1 MGPRSGP
8 PAPPKHTADPSE
20 VWDAAHVYLPPW
32 RDSLP
37 DGTTSAW
44 AYGPRDAIALARE
57 TAEYRA
63 STGGGGLWDPDEE
76 GRMHPRAC
84 DAITTTERF
93 DHAKV
98 RRFVRHHSHELS
110 TRLLEVYALYY
121 ESRWS
126 RGRVARE
133 LRISKRTVDRHIE
146 ILRERV
152 RAGRSR

>member
-1 MGPRSGP
+1 M
-8 PAPPKHTADPSE
+8 
-20 VWDAAHVYLPPW
+20 
-32 RDSLP
+32 P

-44 AYGPRDAIALARE
+44 AYGPRDVIAMVRE

-76 GRMHPRAC
+76 GRMHPRTC
-84 DAITTTERF
+84 DAITRAAERF
-93 DHAKV
+93 DHEKM
-98 RRFVRHHSHELS
+98 RRYVRHHSHELS

-133 LRISKRTVDRHIE
+133 LGLSKRTVDKHIE

-152 RAGRSR
+152 RGGRSR